1 MNIFAYSFS
10 SRRRFG
16 SGSPRKAENRRTH
29 MTKLPWSSCW
39 FWRKVLDGKRFFA
52 GEKTGFVDSSLGPPS
67 CVIPMYEEITG
78 VEMITEE
85 KLPSL
90 SAWMGNFL
98 SSPVVKDH
106 LPPLDKLRLRLQAI
120 RIREAC
126 LSMAKFSSR
135 GHSFCHSSASSAS
148 SGAER
153 ADINV

>member
-1 MNIFAYSFS
+1 
-10 SRRRFG
+10 
-16 SGSPRKAENRRTH
+16 
-29 MTKLPWSSCW
+29 
-39 FWRKVLDGKRFFA
+39 
-52 GEKTGFVDSSLGPPS
+52 
-67 CVIPMYEEITG
+67 MYEEITG